1 MLGGGERKC
10 AAGERGQQMTTAPGR
25 TPYWATFAV
34 LAAAVAAFAL
44 LQSMVIPVLP
54 TIQAGL
60 HTSQNSVTWILT
72 AYLLSASVFTP
83 ILGRFGDMWGKERM
97 LVVALLA
104 LTVGSVLAALAGS
117 IGIMIV
123 ARAIQGIG
131 GGVLPLSFGIIRDEF
146 PQEKVAGAVGVIA
159 ALTAA
164 GAGLGIVLAGPI
176 VQVLNYHW
184 LFWIPVIILGLA
196 TVAAK
201 VVVPESPVRARS
213 RVSWAGAALLSGWL
227 VALLV
232 PISEAPSWGWGSAR
246 VLGLLALA
254 AVLAVTWVVVES
266 RSSHP
271 LIDMRMMRIPVVW
284 MTNLVALLFGVGM
297 YASFAFLPEFLQ
309 TPASAGYGFGLSITG
324 SGLILLPSSV
334 ASFALGVASG
344 RLTYRFGAKMVLV
357 TGSVIS
363 VAPFVLLTFAHRHQ
377 WEILVAMV
385 LQGVGFGLAFAAMSN
400 LVVQGVPPEQTGVAS
415 GMNANIRT
423 IGGSIGAA
431 VMSSIVTSTATAGGL
446 PRESGYTHGFGLLTL
461 AAIAAAVAAM
471 LVPPTVRRLSR
482 PEQAEAMPQ
491 PERGLMAAGTL
502 AGDESERDEVSGVS
516 QDR

>member
-1 MLGGGERKC
+1 
-10 AAGERGQQMTTAPGR
+10 
-25 TPYWATFAV
+25 
-34 LAAAVAAFAL
+34 
-44 LQSMVIPVLP
+44 
-54 TIQAGL
+54 
-60 HTSQNSVTWILT
+60 
-72 AYLLSASVFTP
+72 
-83 ILGRFGDMWGKERM
+83 
-97 LVVALLA
+97 
-104 LTVGSVLAALAGS
+104 
-117 IGIMIV
+117 
-123 ARAIQGIG
+123 
-131 GGVLPLSFGIIRDEF
+131 
-146 PQEKVAGAVGVIA
+146 
-159 ALTAA
+159 
-164 GAGLGIVLAGPI
+164 
-176 VQVLNYHW
+176 
-184 LFWIPVIILGLA
+184 
-196 TVAAK
+196 
-201 VVVPESPVRARS
+201 
-213 RVSWAGAALLSGWL
+213 
-227 VALLV
+227 
-232 PISEAPSWGWGSAR
+232 
-246 VLGLLALA
+246 
-254 AVLAVTWVVVES
+254 
-266 RSSHP
+266 
-271 LIDMRMMRIPVVW
+271 MRMMRIPVVW

-502 AGDESERDEVSGVS
+502 VGDESERDEVSGVS